1 MWRFAH
7 YSKRQSGMAV
17 MNIIFS
23 RFKEE
28 KHHGNGSKEQH
39 VGNLDPE
46 HVEQEQ
52 QRSFQE
58 PGESIFRYEDQRR
71 SR

>member
-1 MWRFAH
+1 
-7 YSKRQSGMAV
+7 MAV
-17 MNIIFS
+17 TDIYFS
-23 RFKEE
+23 TFKEE